1 MDGLGMVKLEV
12 TPKRI
17 NQGPRHVFYAFGTK
31 SQKKTLV
38 LFKSRHK
45 KIIFHNNFLG
55 EINMTDTFTT
65 PFDGFK

>member
-1 MDGLGMVKLEV
+1 MSFMHLE
-12 TPKRI
+12 P
-17 NQGPRHVFYAFGTK
+17 NPR
-31 SQKKTLV
+31 KKTLV

-65 PFDGFK
+65 PFDGFKWFCMEKFSNYWASKLLT